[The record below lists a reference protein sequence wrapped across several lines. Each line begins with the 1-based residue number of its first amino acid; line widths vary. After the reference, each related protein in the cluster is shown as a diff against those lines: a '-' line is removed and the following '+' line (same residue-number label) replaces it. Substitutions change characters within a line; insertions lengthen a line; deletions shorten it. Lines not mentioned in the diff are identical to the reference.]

1 MTEDSKPRWWH
12 PFYRRR
18 WYKANQRYLAA
29 FKIWQAQAHE
39 ESQSNEKKGVLLE
52 ALVTPEGVQYVRW
65 LVTPPPR
72 QEDFWS

>member
-39 ESQSNEKKGVLLE
+39 ESPSNEKKGVLLE

-65 LVTPPPR
+65 LVTSPPR
-72 QEDFWS
+72 